1 MRKQERQRWIEK
13 IITETEVAK
22 QEELVVRLL
31 ENNIPVTQATI
42 SRDIKDMKLV
52 KVPGEEKA
60 FKYDMPVENK
70 SDQAR
75 LEKILKN
82 SFVDIFQMDKMISIV
97 TKPGSGFALGNLI
110 ESVYKP
116 DIFTVMTN
124 DDKVLVITKTE
135 SYAVELEKK
144 LLEIV

>member
-22 QEELVVRLL
+22 QEELVALLL
-31 ENNIPVTQATI
+31 ENKIPVTQATI
-42 SRDIKDMKLV
+42 SRDIKEMKLV
-52 KVPGEEKA
+52 KVPGEEKT

-75 LEKILKN
+75 LEKLLKN
-82 SFVDIFQMDKMISIV
+82 AFIDIFQMDKMISIM
-97 TKPGSGFALGNLI
+97 TKPGSGFAIGNLI
-110 ESVYKP
+110 EAVYKS
-116 DIFTVMTN
+116 DVFTVMTN

-135 SYAVELEKK
+135 ESAINLEKK